1 MRLFVPKANNG
12 WKCELVGQQTYMG
25 QTSLGIGLGCEGDWA
40 YGVGPKRI
48 GWMRILTFEADGGD
62 SWGWRPGL

>member
-48 GWMRILTFEADGGD
+48 GWMRILDI
-62 SWGWRPGL
+62 